1 MQNNTTTKHLKTN
14 RIMYK
19 EEKIINGI
27 LHYRTSPNAE
37 FNPYTLEGFTGIV
50 GMLREEMQ
58 KQEEVDIEG
67 KDTTNLDC
75 TSNIY
80 NPKECGARLGV
91 DSSSI
96 NVGYESM
103 QVRMYNEEEVKDI
116 MAETWIRCVGNDGN
130 DFKELRDKI
139 LEKFKNK

>member
-1 MQNNTTTKHLKTN
+1 MKVKNLIKQ
-14 RIMYK
+14 
-19 EEKIINGI
+19 
-27 LHYRTSPNAE
+27 
-37 FNPYTLEGFTGIV
+37 LEQYNQEADVFVNSNFKDIGFTIAYGGGDGVEKENCETVSIYPDNL
-50 GMLREEMQ
+50 GAEN
-58 KQEEVDIEG
+58 
-67 KDTTNLDC
+67 TNNC
-75 TSNIY
+75 TSFV

-103 QVRMYNEEEVKDI
+103 QVRMYTEEEVKDI